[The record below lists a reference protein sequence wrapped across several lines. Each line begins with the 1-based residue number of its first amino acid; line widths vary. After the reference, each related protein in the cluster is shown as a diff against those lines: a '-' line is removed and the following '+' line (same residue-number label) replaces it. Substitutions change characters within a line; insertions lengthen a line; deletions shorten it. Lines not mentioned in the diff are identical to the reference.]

1 MPKCVTMAYEETSMT
16 KKIGAAEHYWLLN
29 RACSTGDVLSVK
41 MLLAAGA
48 DPNGMADYAHFRTRY
63 GGPEPSWPINQAAWG
78 GHLDVIELLLKAG
91 AKADL
96 PEGEGWTALT
106 IAAANNHSTT
116 VKRLLAAGA
125 NRHYK
130 TYRGTALELAQAKG
144 YTEVIR
150 LLSPSP
156 TRL

>member
-1 MPKCVTMAYEETSMT
+1 MT

-29 RACSTGDVLSVK
+29 RACSTGDTMSVK

-48 DPNGMADYAHFRTRY
+48 DPNGVADYALFRKRY

-78 GHLDVIELLLKAG
+78 GHLEVIELLLKAG
-91 AKADL
+91 ATVDL

-106 IAAANNHSTT
+106 FAVIQNHPKM

-130 TYRGTALELAQAKG
+130 TYKGTALELAQAKG
-144 YTEVIR
+144 FTEIIR
-150 LLSPSP
+150 LLTPSP